1 MATPFG
7 FCGYVLD
14 TPASILIIFIR
25 RKGRSMSAWNTEVLA
40 QTAETASQASTIPE
54 WAILVAAALIL
65 LALAGLV
72 MARKKKTLPADEST
86 ESSQTKASTPTA
98 LQEAAAPIE
107 LVPGA
112 PRDVSEIRADDQAS
126 WLNRLKQGLSKT
138 RNQLNLAR
146 LFGGRS
152 AINDQLLEEV
162 HETLYR
168 SDMGVETADRLV
180 GSLKRKFAGRADMP
194 VWDEVAA
201 ALRDEV
207 ADVFQGNERPMAEP
221 ASGPLVI
228 LVVGVNGV
236 GKTTSIGKLA
246 ARFVAEGK
254 SVLLCAGDTFRA
266 AAIEQLQVWGDRLNV
281 PVIRQQQGSD
291 PASVAFDGV
300 RAAVAR
306 QVDILL
312 VDTAGRLHSKTEL
325 MDELAKVKR
334 VVNKELPGA
343 PHETWLVIDAT
354 TGQNAVQQVKAFQ
367 EIIQL
372 SGLVVTKLDGTA
384 KGGVIIGIR
393 NRFQLPIRYIGV
405 GEKAADLKEF
415 VAKDYAESIFS

>member
-1 MATPFG
+1 
-7 FCGYVLD
+7 
-14 TPASILIIFIR
+14 
-25 RKGRSMSAWNTEVLA
+25 MSAWNTELLA
-40 QTAETASQASTIPE
+40 QAVDTSPAQAAGTLPE
-54 WAILVAAALIL
+54 WTIFVIAFAIALFVGYVIIRRQKTQ
-65 LALAGLV
+65 AVETKKAE
-72 MARKKKTLPADEST
+72 ARIEAREAPA
-86 ESSQTKASTPTA
+86 
-98 LQEAAAPIE
+98 E
-107 LVPGA
+107 LVVTKPSA
-112 PRDVSEIRADDQAS
+112 PQDVSEILQDDQSS

-138 RNQLNLAR
+138 RSQLNLAR
-146 LFGGRS
+146 LFGGKS
-152 AINDQLLEEV
+152 VINDQLLEEV

-180 GSLKRKFAGRADMP
+180 ASLKKKFSTRSDMP
-194 VWDEVAA
+194 QWDEVAA

-207 ADVFQGNERPMAEP
+207 ADVFQGNDLPISPP

-254 SVLLCAGDTFRA
+254 SVLLCAADTFRA

-300 RAAVAR
+300 KAAVAR
-306 QVDILL
+306 NVDVLL
-312 VDTAGRLHSKTEL
+312 IDTAGRLHSKTEL

-334 VVNKELPGA
+334 VVNRELPGA

-393 NRFQLPIRYIGV
+393 NRFQLPIRYIGI
-405 GEKAADLKEF
+405 GEKAADLKQF

>member
-1 MATPFG
+1 
-7 FCGYVLD
+7 
-14 TPASILIIFIR
+14 
-25 RKGRSMSAWNTEVLA
+25 MSAWNTELLA
-40 QTAETASQASTIPE
+40 QAVDTSTVQSVSNLPEWTIFAIIFAVALFVGYVIVRRRKAPPSEVIHKVPGPTPAET
-54 WAILVAAALIL
+54 
-65 LALAGLV
+65 
-72 MARKKKTLPADEST
+72 
-86 ESSQTKASTPTA
+86 
-98 LQEAAAPIE
+98 IE
-107 LVPGA
+107 LKEQAEEAV
-112 PRDVSEIRADDQAS
+112 VSKIARSQEVVEILEDDQKS
-126 WLNRLKQGLSKT
+126 WLGRLKQGLSRT
-138 RNQLNLAR
+138 RNQLNLSR
-146 LFGGRS
+146 LFGGKTV
-152 AINDQLLEEV
+152 INDQLLEEV

-180 GSLKRKFAGRADMP
+180 ASLKKKFSARSDMP
-194 VWDEVAA
+194 HWDEVAA

-207 ADVFQGNERPMAEP
+207 ADVFQGNDLPIATP
-221 ASGPLVI
+221 GSGPLVI

-254 SVLLCAGDTFRA
+254 SVLLCAADTFRA

-300 RAAVAR
+300 KAAVAR
-306 QVDILL
+306 NVDVLL
-312 VDTAGRLHSKTEL
+312 IDTAGRLHSKTEL

-334 VVNKELPGA
+334 VVNRELPGA

-405 GEKAADLKEF
+405 GERAADLKQF
-415 VAKDYAESIFS
+415 SPGDYAESIFS